1 VQPAALSPRRRTDD
15 IARLSAQPLDVLV
28 IGGGI
33 TGAGAALDAA
43 SRGLTVGLVE
53 AQDFASGSS
62 SRSSKLIH
70 GGLRYLEM
78 LDFGLIHQ
86 ALKERGLLLGRLAPH
101 LVQPIPILYPLR
113 RHVVERMYVG
123 AGIALYDLLAW
134 STGTSRGLPFHRH
147 LSRRRALELAP
158 GVRSDALV
166 GAVQYHDAQVDD
178 ARFVIEVV
186 RTAVTIGATAV
197 NRMAVVGFLYDGSR
211 VVGAKVRDVETGES
225 HDIRARATVV
235 ATGAWTE
242 ETEALAG
249 HQRAVRVRPSKG
261 VHLLVSREKIASS
274 IALILR
280 TEASVLFVL
289 PWHAHWLIGTTDTD
303 WEQDKARPVASVAD
317 VDYLLARVNVALA
330 EPLTRSDV
338 EATFAGL
345 RPLVAGVGV
354 VRGPRKGGSG
364 AIDQAGTKEPTT
376 TLSREHAIG
385 RPAPGL
391 VVISGGKYTTY
402 RVMAADAIDAALD
415 DGAHRPIPSMTDR
428 LPLLGAEGYLARWD
442 QRERLASENGLLVA
456 DIEHLL
462 HRYGSLIDEV
472 LALVDADPTL
482 GGRVDD
488 TSPYLRAEVVYA
500 VTHEGAHH
508 LDDVLERRTRIAI
521 ESPNGGVDSAGAVAE
536 LIAPLLGWDE
546 ATRRAEVEDFRCQ
559 AALEQAAASSA
570 QDDDEA
576 ARFVKETRLR
586 CCRSLEPRPPAHLA
600 QDRAGVDT
608 RKE

>member
-1 VQPAALSPRRRTDD
+1 M
-15 IARLSAQPLDVLV
+15 LV
-28 IGGGI
+28 VGGGI

-53 AQDFASGSS
+53 AQDFASGTS

-78 LDFGLIHQ
+78 RDFGLIHQ

-113 RHVVERMYVG
+113 RHVVERLYVG

-158 GVRSDALV
+158 AVRSDALV
-166 GAVQYHDAQVDD
+166 SAVLYYDAQVDD
-178 ARFVIEVV
+178 ARFVVEAV

-197 NRMAVVGFLYDGSR
+197 TRMVVVGFLFEGSR

-225 HDIRARATVV
+225 YDIRARATVV
-235 ATGAWTE
+235 ATGAWAE

-261 VHLLVSREKIASS
+261 VHLLVPREAIASS
-274 IALILR
+274 VALILR
-280 TEASVLFVL
+280 TETSVLFVL

-303 WEQDKARPVASVAD
+303 WEHDKARPVASVAD
-317 VDYLLARVNVALA
+317 VDYLLAHVNGVLV
-330 EPLTRSDV
+330 EPLERSDV

-354 VRGPRKGGSG
+354 VRGPRKGGSE
-364 AIDQAGTKEPTT
+364 ATDRAGTKETTT

-385 RPAPGL
+385 QPAPGL

-415 DGAHRPIPSMTDR
+415 GDAHDPIPSMTDY
-428 LPLLGAEGYLARWD
+428 LPLLGAEGYLARWN
-442 QRERLASENGLLVA
+442 QRERLANEHGLSVA

-462 HRYGSLIDEV
+462 HRYGGLVDEV
-472 LALVDADPTL
+472 LSLVDADPTL
-482 GGRVDD
+482 GGRIDD
-488 TSPYLRAEVVYA
+488 ASPYLRAEVVYG
-500 VTHEGAHH
+500 VTHEGARH
-508 LDDVLERRTRIAI
+508 LGDVLERRTRIAI
-521 ESPNGGVDSAGAVAE
+521 ESPSDGVDSAGAVVE
-536 LIAPLLGWDE
+536 LIAPLLGWDD
-546 ATRRAEVEDFRCQ
+546 ATCRAELEDFRCQ
-559 AALEQAAASSA
+559 AALERTSASSA
-570 QDDDEA
+570 LDDDEA
-576 ARFVKETRLR
+576 ARLVKETP
-586 CCRSLEPRPPAHLA
+586 SLLPLP
-600 QDRAGVDT
+600 
-608 RKE
+608 